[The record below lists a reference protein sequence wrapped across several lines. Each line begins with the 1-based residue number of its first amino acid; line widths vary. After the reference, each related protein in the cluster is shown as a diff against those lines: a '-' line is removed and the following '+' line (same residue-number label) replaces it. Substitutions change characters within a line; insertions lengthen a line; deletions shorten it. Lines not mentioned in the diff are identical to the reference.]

1 MEWWVW
7 ITWWFLYV
15 KIISSTSQ
23 KNEELPNNPPIH
35 IYINWINNR
44 LVLKIKD
51 GYKLELQMSESMKS
65 FDSAIVKGIN

>member
-1 MEWWVW
+1 MSRSYPVHHKK
-7 ITWWFLYV
+7 T
-15 KIISSTSQ
+15 
-23 KNEELPNNPPIH
+23 NNPPIH

-65 FDSAIVKGIN
+65 FGSAIVKGIN